1 MAKQINTVIVLRN
14 DQTTN
19 WESSDYKLLQGEVG
33 IGYLDNGN
41 VIAKLGVDGETA
53 WKDLPQIEGV
63 FEDEITLTHNFG
75 RYKTE
80 NGFVK
85 TTDAKN
91 KTVSQWLVHALSE
104 TKAPEVVQP
113 TASITAS
120 FTAASGETGAAITKI
135 KWDGSFTDGR
145 YEYASTQDTDPDK
158 TGATVSWKITRDG
171 DSNTYTTEDGS
182 MNYSNYVS
190 DDTLTVSISATATIN
205 VDNVY
210 TPLNNV
216 GAEVADMKIT
226 GFDTAGKKE
235 LPFTP
240 AASIRGYRKMFVGC
254 TSEAL
259 TSAVI
264 RGLNLKAAEASTTAF
279 EVTAPVNATKLVVA
293 CPTNS
298 KGKKYTLSK
307 AEMFTM
313 SYEDYT
319 AKFEEKAQVSV
330 ADARG
335 GEYGLQAYNIYVYE
349 FAALATPTKFR
360 ITLAAANV

>member
-120 FTAASGETGAAITKI
+120 FTAA
-135 KWDGSFTDGR
+135 
-145 YEYASTQDTDPDK
+145 
-158 TGATVSWKITRDG
+158 
-171 DSNTYTTEDGS
+171 
-182 MNYSNYVS
+182 
-190 DDTLTVSISATATIN
+190 
-205 VDNVY
+205 
-210 TPLNNV
+210 
-216 GAEVADMKIT
+216 
-226 GFDTAGKKE
+226 
-235 LPFTP
+235 
-240 AASIRGYRKMFVGC
+240 
-254 TSEAL
+254 
-259 TSAVI
+259 
-264 RGLNLKAAEASTTAF
+264 
-279 EVTAPVNATKLVVA
+279 
-293 CPTNS
+293 
-298 KGKKYTLSK
+298 
-307 AEMFTM
+307 
-313 SYEDYT
+313 
-319 AKFEEKAQVSV
+319 
-330 ADARG
+330 
-335 GEYGLQAYNIYVYE
+335 
-349 FAALATPTKFR
+349 
-360 ITLAAANV
+360 